1 MKLHEKIYTLRT
13 AKNLSQGDLAEI
25 LDVSRQ
31 SVSKWETGASIP
43 DLDKLIKMSDLFGV
57 SLDALVREKM
67 PENEQKIKEN
77 SPKTPENGEN
87 PQNIVIVKEPFPTRK
102 IMGFIFFGMAFIA
115 FLVIGL
121 LADIIAGLCLA
132 AFFSLLGIICFVS
145 SKRPLYWCIC
155 ALFLVMS
162 ALFPHSVG
170 IQIPLIMLVLYIP
183 MLIWTLYEFRHV
195 AWRPSMKQKVLFWIL
210 WGFYLVS
217 LILPSVLYR
226 YAYHMAVSWKT
237 GGFLLMVWQMLVN
250 PIFLAVLVV
259 FTAAWI
265 RAHREKK

>member
-1 MKLHEKIYTLRT
+1 
-13 AKNLSQGDLAEI
+13 
-25 LDVSRQ
+25 
-31 SVSKWETGASIP
+31 
-43 DLDKLIKMSDLFGV
+43 
-57 SLDALVREKM
+57 
-67 PENEQKIKEN
+67 
-77 SPKTPENGEN
+77 
-87 PQNIVIVKEPFPTRK
+87 
-102 IMGFIFFGMAFIA
+102 MGFFFFCMAFVS

-170 IQIPLIMLVLYIP
+170 IQIPVIMLVLYIP

-195 AWRPSMKQKVLFWIL
+195 AWRPSMKQKILFWIL

-226 YAYHMAVSWKT
+226 YVYHMEVSWKT

-250 PIFLAVLVV
+250 PICLAVLVV

-265 RAHREKK
+265 RTLEKRK